1 MNYNMHIHIL
11 SREEKEM
18 HNKENT
24 KEAEGILERII
35 SEMNRQNKK
44 YVELIEFLDLPRG
57 TFSSWKAGR
66 SRNFCEHL
74 SAIAKFLDV
83 SVEYL
88 VNGSVGENRIEN
100 SREQELLNCYRRIST
115 QKQEMI
121 RKRSIFIRIII
132 NSTL

>member
-1 MNYNMHIHIL
+1 
-11 SREEKEM
+11 M

-74 SAIAKFLDV
+74 SAIAKVLDV

-121 RKRSIFIRIII
+121 LQNIRW
-132 NSTL
+132 LAEK

>member
-121 RKRSIFIRIII
+121 LQNIRW
-132 NSTL
+132 LAEK